1 MTSWQLRNAIKTLK
15 SGGVIAYPTESVFG
29 LGCDPYNLSAV
40 SKILSIKSRSHN
52 KGLIL
57 LVSDIRQALPLIKPL
72 TKKQVAQINQKDK
85 RATTWLLNKA
95 STTSPLLS
103 GTHKKL
109 AIRVTTNPVAKRL
122 CQAFGKPIV
131 STSCNLNTKPTSTK
145 VSNIRNKMGLKVDKI
160 ISGSCCQQP
169 PSRIIDLETQ
179 IILRN

>member
-1 MTSWQLRNAIKTLK
+1 MTNWQLRNAIKTLK

-29 LGCDPYNLSAV
+29 LGCDPYNLAAI
-40 SKILSIKSRSHN
+40 SKILTIKNRCHS

-57 LVSDIRQALPLIKPL
+57 LVSDIQQAQPLLKPL
-72 TKKQVAQINQKDK
+72 SKEQVKQINRKND

-103 GTHKKL
+103 GAHNKL
-109 AIRVTTNPVAKRL
+109 AIRIATNPTAKKL

-145 VSNIRNKMGLKVDKI
+145 VSDIRNKMLLKVDKI

-179 IILRN
+179 VVLRK